1 MAEVRIAPQHRSV
14 EILASKLRRR
24 SIVGSRAT
32 ALETLLVLRQVI
44 SKARFSNI
52 NQLVEIIR
60 SVGRRLVEAQ
70 PKEHS
75 VGNTVRKV
83 LHHIRE
89 EYQTA
94 TRGTSTTTQTS
105 FSISKFVLQGQPKR
119 QATVPKT
126 EIRGTLRENDSDD
139 PDSFARGLKPV
150 LMEAIQDVL
159 DELETVY
166 DNVAKNAKD
175 HIHPDEII
183 LTLGMSR
190 TVETFLK
197 TAAHGRNYTVIV
209 AETAPSYSGREMAK
223 SLSLAGI
230 STFLVPDSSI
240 YGLMSRV
247 NKVILGAHVI
257 LANGGMFAITG
268 SLVAATAARAH
279 STPVV
284 VCAGQFKLTPLWN
297 LYHEYGAHDFG
308 NPSDVLG
315 FEEADLVDKVD
326 VVNPYYD
333 YVHPDLI
340 DAFITNDGDHP
351 PSSIY
356 RHVFN
361 RLLKETYDDEDN
373 EL

>member
-1 MAEVRIAPQHRSV
+1 M
-14 EILASKLRRR
+14 
-24 SIVGSRAT
+24 
-32 ALETLLVLRQVI
+32 
-44 SKARFSNI
+44 
-52 NQLVEIIR
+52 
-60 SVGRRLVEAQ
+60 
-70 PKEHS
+70 
-75 VGNTVRKV
+75 
-83 LHHIRE
+83 
-89 EYQTA
+89 
-94 TRGTSTTTQTS
+94 
-105 FSISKFVLQGQPKR
+105 
-119 QATVPKT
+119 PKT
-126 EIRGTLRENDSDD
+126 ENRGTLKENDPDD

-209 AETAPSYSGREMAK
+209 VETAPSYSGREMAK

-297 LYHEYGAHDFG
+297 LYHEYGSHDFG

-333 YVHPDLI
+333 YVQPDLI

-356 RHVFN
+356 R
-361 RLLKETYDDEDN
+361 LLKETYDDEDN

>member
-1 MAEVRIAPQHRSV
+1 MPTDIHSAAHQRHV
-14 EILASKLRRR
+14 EILVARLRRR
-24 SIVGSRAT
+24 QVVGSRRA
-32 ALETLLVLRQVI
+32 ALETLLVLRQVV
-44 SKARFSNI
+44 SKARFTNI
-52 NQLVEIIR
+52 DQLVEIIR

-94 TRGTSTTTQTS
+94 VQKSAPQSTT
-105 FSISKFVLQGQPKR
+105 FSISKFVLQGQPRKPNIS
-119 QATVPKT
+119 PKS
-126 EIRGTLRENDSDD
+126 EFNVDLKEDDPDD
-139 PDSFARGLKPV
+139 PDSFSRVLKPV

-166 DNVAKNAKD
+166 DNVSKSAKD
-175 HIHPDEII
+175 HIHSDEII
-183 LTLGMSR
+183 LTIGQST

-197 TAAHGRNYTVIV
+197 AAAHSRNFTVIV
-209 AETAPSYSGREMAK
+209 PETGPSYLGHTMAQ
-223 SLSLAGI
+223 SLSSVGI

-240 YGLMSRV
+240 YAIMSRV
-247 NKVILGAHVI
+247 NKVILGAHAV

-268 SLVAATAARAH
+268 SLLAATAARAH

-297 LYHEYGAHDFG
+297 LYHDHGALDFAD
-308 NPSDVLG
+308 PSSVLG
-315 FEEADLVDKVD
+315 FEEGNLVDRVD
-326 VVNPYYD
+326 VINPYYD
-333 YVHPDLI
+333 YVRPELV
-340 DAFITNDGDHP
+340 DAYITNDGDHP

-356 RHVFN
+356 R
-361 RLLKETYDDEDN
+361 LIKESYDDEDV